1 MNNNA
6 TYRIALSAVTAVL
19 VYLCPLFP
27 SVLSAQVRDLGTR
40 RLVLDNNAAG
50 RITLQTQPTVTNNY
64 SIAFPTDTAGA
75 HRGLLLFTNA
85 GAGAL
90 TTNFLASGSNGQI
103 LTVVSGTPTWAT
115 SPAWLT
121 NGNTGT
127 TAGTNFIGTTDNV
140 AFEIHVD
147 EAGLAT
153 EGRRRV
159 WRVEP
164 QALSPNIIG
173 GYNANTLGLGVT
185 AAGVFIGGGGTSA
198 QFNRASDNFGVVVGG
213 AFNRAGSND
222 ATVNNASHAT
232 VVGGLN
238 NAASAATSFVG
249 GGQSNTASA
258 ADATVAGGANNQATG
273 SGSIVGGG
281 GTNVAS
287 GANSVI
293 VGGSSNTNA
302 GVSSSIVGGTGNALT
317 AGGDYSSILGG
328 RGLSFGTSAG
338 SFGFVGNNSAGAN
351 NFTVTQNNIGFLGN
365 VDLWLA
371 NNDGTARALRLY
383 EPQAT
388 NGAFPAAGTNFVA
401 FRAPVIPTTD
411 DQTYILPA
419 AIGTAGQTLRIAA
432 APAPTATLATLEWA
446 AAAAASPYEEATAFQ
461 RNIRR
466 ISSLVTGPAGVPGF
480 QATDLQAARALAGQ
494 TATANN
500 SVITGGSSNTVS
512 GQNAGIM
519 SGLTNT
525 VSSNEAFIG
534 GGEAN
539 TVGGSAIRSVI
550 GGGGSNTVSSNESFI
565 GSGTSNNVAAA
576 ALRSVIVGGTTNT
589 VGANYT
595 AILGGQANTVNNQ
608 FSAIW
613 GGQNL
618 TLSANSTAGYNAGS
632 AMTIATANTAVL
644 GNVNLW
650 IGRNDNTAPELRLYE
665 PTSTT
670 GAFPPATV
678 NYVAFRSPVM
688 PSANDN
694 TYVLPAAIGT
704 AGQSLRI
711 AASPVPTSTT
721 ATLEWGDGAVFE
733 EVTAGQ
739 GNVRRRL
746 AFTNGTVGTPVGQ
759 YANDFQ
765 GSRSA
770 AAQTATGNFS
780 VIPGGQNNT
789 VSGTHSLAFG
799 HGANVAQNNTI
810 VFNHPTTGDGVTRVG
825 IDIDNPQTSL
835 DIDGGLVVRP
845 PANILVNAN
854 AFNVAV
860 GNRSYLVLNPA
871 GANRT
876 GLILASGLQAG
887 QVLVLRILEG
897 QPNSIALPDA
907 VGSNVNLSGA
917 WTGNADD
924 TITLIWSGTRWIELA
939 RSNN

>member
-1 MNNNA
+1 MN
-6 TYRIALSAVTAVL
+6 TYRRLLLTVVLAAAVI
-19 VYLCPLFP
+19 LCPL
-27 SVLSAQVRDLGTR
+27 SQEQAVAQVRDLGTR
-40 RLVLDNNAAG
+40 RLVLDNDATG
-50 RITLQTQPTVTNNY
+50 RITIQTQATVTNNY
-64 SIAFPTDTAGA
+64 SIALPTDTAGA

-90 TTNFLASGSNGQI
+90 TTSFLASGSNGQV
-103 LTVVSGTPTWAT
+103 LTVVGGTPTWAT

-121 NGNTGT
+121 TGNTGT

-147 EAGLAT
+147 ETGIAT

-185 AAGVFIGGGGTSA
+185 AAGVFIGGGGTNG
-198 QFNRASDNFGVVVGG
+198 QFNRASDNYSIVVGG
-213 AFNRAGSND
+213 SFNRAGSND

-249 GGQSNTASA
+249 GGQSNTAGA
-258 ADATVAGGANNQATG
+258 ADATVTGGANNQATG
-273 SGSIVGGG
+273 AGAFVGGG
-281 GTNVAS
+281 GTNVSS
-287 GANSVI
+287 GANSII

-302 GVSSSIVGGTGNALT
+302 GISSAIIGGTGNSLT
-317 AGGDYSSILGG
+317 AGGDYSAILGG

-338 SFGFVGNNSAGAN
+338 SFGFVGNNAAGAN
-351 NFTVTQNNIGFLGN
+351 NFTVSQNNIGFLGN

-371 NNDGTARALRLY
+371 NNDGTSRTLRFY

-401 FRAPVIPTTD
+401 FRAPVIPTTN
-411 DQTYILPA
+411 DQTYTLPA
-419 AIGTAGQTLRIAA
+419 AIGTAGQMLRIASV
-432 APAPTATLATLEWA
+432 PAPTATAATLEWA
-446 AAAAASPYEEATAFQ
+446 AAAATSPYEEASAFQ

-466 ISSLVTGPAGVPGF
+466 ISSLVTGPAAVPGY
-480 QATDLQAARALAGQ
+480 QATDLQAARAAAGQ

-500 SVITGGSSNTVS
+500 SVITGGSNNTVS
-512 GQNAGIM
+512 GANAGIM
-519 SGLTNT
+519 SGLTNS
-525 VSSNEAFIG
+525 VGSNEAFIG
-534 GGEAN
+534 GGELN
-539 TVGGSAIRSVI
+539 TVGGSAIRSAI
-550 GGGGSNTVSSNESFI
+550 AAGGSNTVSSNESFI
-565 GSGTSNNVAAA
+565 GSGTSNSVTAS
-576 ALRSVIVGGTTNT
+576 ALRSVVVGGTTNT

-632 AMTIATANTAVL
+632 AMTISTANTVVL
-644 GNVNLW
+644 GNVNTW
-650 IGRNDNTAPELRLYE
+650 IARNDNTAPELRLYE

-670 GAFPPATV
+670 GTFPPVGV
-678 NYVAFRSPVM
+678 NFVAFRAPAI
-688 PSANDN
+688 PSTNDN
-694 TYVLPAAIGT
+694 TYILPASIGT

-711 AASPVPTSTT
+711 AASPVPTATT

-739 GNVRRRL
+739 GNIRRRL
-746 AFTNGTVGTPVGQ
+746 AFTNATVGTPVGQ

-770 AAQTATGNFS
+770 AGQTASGNFS

-789 VSGTHSLAFG
+789 VSGSHSLAFG
-799 HGANVAQNNTI
+799 HGANVAQNNTV
-810 VFNHPTTGDGVTRVG
+810 VFNHPTSGDGTTRVG

-845 PANILVNAN
+845 PANVLVNAN
-854 AFNVAV
+854 GFNVAV
-860 GNRSYLVLNPA
+860 GNRSYLVLNPG

-876 GLILASGLQAG
+876 GLILAAGLQAG

-897 QPNSIALPDA
+897 QANSIALPDA
-907 VGSNVNLSGA
+907 VGSNVNLSGG

-924 TITLIWSGTRWIELA
+924 TITLMWSGTRWIELA